1 MIIRCQHLSLRLP
14 LRPVSAVFVGRF
26 CRRLSRKKFNW
37 YGTQFDRYEIVNVKK
52 KKKRKYT
59 THTTTRRKK
68 KQNLF
73 DALFGLHFLSIPCR
87 FVSYPHHLLNYLLHL
102 LCHWYHWYSYMT
114 DRKHNPVFSIYIDQY
129 EKNYKIYS
137 FHSWPLVWF
146 NLFFFLRVRFVQVVI
161 FHELPASVIVSS
173 ERPASSIKDER
184 MRQSGAVA
192 SPSLNPNVFH
202 RLSLAIEASS
212 VARVVY

>member
-59 THTTTRRKK
+59 TLTTTRRKK

-146 NLFFFLRVRFVQVVI
+146 NLFFFY
-161 FHELPASVIVSS
+161 
-173 ERPASSIKDER
+173 
-184 MRQSGAVA
+184 
-192 SPSLNPNVFH
+192 VFD
-202 RLSLAIEASS
+202 LFKL
-212 VARVVY
+212 